1 MNRIVQNLLVLS
13 LFIAAC
19 GDDSTENNASNN
31 ANNTSNNSNNV
42 SNNETNN
49 TTNNATNNT
58 NNLPGSLCPDR
69 VETSDDDEDGV
80 GNACDN
86 CQPVA
91 NADQKDTD
99 GDGIGDACD
108 SCIPGGPGRSQV
120 NYENEYFTA
129 STDND
134 QIVIRDIAT
143 GDFDGDGFD
152 DLAVL
157 NFLDERAVFFKSV
170 PEPDGS
176 NPFLQQFDT
185 AQSGVGPTHIVA
197 FDLNKDGFF
206 EAATSNF
213 SDISL
218 IRNTAEGNRRDL
230 IHDPSSDVFDVPGST
245 VDLLAADFDGN
256 GDVDLAVLQ
265 YAPNVITLFFN
276 QGGNLSAG
284 VDINLDSRG
293 IAFAA
298 ADLDAN
304 PGVDLLVLDE
314 NNGVNLVTEINAGGA
329 NTTAV
334 PVPLEN
340 PAQRFNFIATGSV
353 NQDGV
358 FDFSLLAPKRLD
370 MNGSDIFPEFV
381 VMKNDG
387 AGAFTKYYSEVIGV
401 DATMIAM
408 EDLSVDGF
416 ADIIVGSYFWKHS
429 YEEASYAEGRIQLAA
444 SVVPTRIA
452 FTNLNLDDAKELIVA
467 ERLRT
472 VVLTASCP

>member
-1 MNRIVQNLLVLS
+1 MNRIVSNLLVLS
-13 LFIAAC
+13 LLIAAC
-19 GDDSTENNASNN
+19 GDDSTENNAANNANNASNNSNNSNN
-31 ANNTSNNSNNV
+31 ANNTNNTNNSNN
-42 SNNETNN
+42 S
-49 TTNNATNNT
+49 
-58 NNLPGSLCPDR
+58 NNLPGSLCPD
-69 VETSDDDEDGV
+69 VMETNDEDEDGV

-91 NADQKDTD
+91 NPDQKDTD

-120 NYENEYFTA
+120 NYQDVYFSA
-129 STDND
+129 MTDND

-143 GDFDGDGFD
+143 GDFDGDGFSD
-152 DLAVL
+152 IAVL

-170 PEPDGS
+170 PEPDGD
-176 NPFLQQFDT
+176 NPFVQQFDT
-185 AQSGVGPTHIVA
+185 AQSGVGPTNIVA
-197 FDLNKDGFF
+197 FDLNKDGFA

-218 IRNTAEGNRRDL
+218 IRNVADGNRRDL
-230 IHDPSSDVFDVPGST
+230 IHDPGSDVLDVPGST
-245 VDLLAADFDGN
+245 VDLIAADFDAN
-256 GDVDLAVLQ
+256 GDTDLAVLQ
-265 YAPNVITLFFN
+265 YAPNVITVFFN

-284 VDINLDSRG
+284 VDIELGSRG

-298 ADLDAN
+298 ADLDTN
-304 PGVDLLVLDE
+304 PGVDLLVLGE
-314 NNGVNLVTEINAGGA
+314 TNGVALISQINAGGSD
-329 NTTAV
+329 TQPITV
-334 PVPLEN
+334 PVEN
-340 PAQRFNFIATGSV
+340 AEQRFTFITTGSV

-387 AGAFTKYYSEVIGV
+387 NGAFSKYYAEVIGV

-416 ADIIVGSYFWKHS
+416 ADIVVGSYFWKHS
-429 YEEASYAEGRIQLAA
+429 YEEASYSGGRIQLAA
-444 SVVPTRIA
+444 AVVPTRIEFA
-452 FTNLNLDDAKELIVA
+452 NLNNDDAKELIVA

-472 VVLTASCP
+472 LVLTASCP